1 MGKASK
7 PGRNPTTEEWARSHG
22 ISTAPTPPAVKG
34 YDEPCPFTA
43 RQIATRA
50 VILQGVV
57 AVASEVD
64 PEPVVEW
71 YQEEGVWDQ
80 VSPAEQRFLLDP
92 DSVDRNA
99 WNDLR
104 WRQEAEWALLWV
116 VGKVDALGLPTRQCD
131 TRRLVNEI
139 IPALGSDVEPFL
151 ASAELRPPGVLL
163 AEDDRHY
170 NLWCRY
176 FQTRRA
182 ATHLLPSD
190 LEFSVLY
197 QREYAFEWLHGI
209 EAWDDV
215 ECDA

>member
-1 MGKASK
+1 MAKAARPS
-7 PGRNPTTEEWARSHG
+7 RLLTTETWAHSHG
-22 ISTAPTPPAVKG
+22 ISTDPTPPAVAG
-34 YDEPCPFTA
+34 HDEPCPFTA
-43 RQIATRA
+43 RQVATRA
-50 VILQGVV
+50 LILQGVV

-71 YQEEGVWDQ
+71 FQDQ
-80 VSPAEQRFLLDP
+80 RIWPQASPREQGFLLAP
-92 DSVDRNA
+92 DSLDRDA

-104 WRQEAEWALLWV
+104 WQQEAEWALLWV
-116 VGKVDALGLPTRQCD
+116 VGKIKTLGLPTRQCD
-131 TRRLVNEI
+131 TRRMVNDI
-139 IPALGSDVEPFL
+139 IPALGSDIEPFL

-170 NLWCRY
+170 RLWCQF

-182 ATHLLPSD
+182 GAHLLPSD

-197 QREYAFEWLHGI
+197 QRQYAFEWLHGI

-215 ECDA
+215 QCDA